1 MVVAHYCGHRMARP
15 GFGGAFIPAA
25 EQAVARA
32 IAEALEALGVA
43 AAFGSLSSGA
53 DILAAEAALARG
65 AELHVVLP
73 FGPRRFKAEA
83 VVPSGAEWERRFDAS
98 VRRATSIE
106 VLPGEVEA
114 TDRAYAT
121 SARRAMDRTVLR
133 ARMLGTEPVQI
144 AVWDGKP
151 VIDGSTVD
159 AELREWQLTGL
170 HSCIIPPSWSRH
182 PKSVKS
188 V

>member
-15 GFGGAFIPAA
+15 GLGGAFIPAA
-25 EQAVARA
+25 EEAVALA
-32 IAEALEALGVA
+32 IADALDQLKVT
-43 AAFGSLSSGA
+43 AAFGALASGA
-53 DILAAEAALARG
+53 DILAAEGALARG

-83 VVPSGAEWERRFDAS
+83 VAPSGGEWERRFDAA

-114 TDRAYAT
+114 TTKAYAVG
-121 SARRAMDRTVLR
+121 ARRAMDRAVLR
-133 ARMLGTEPVQI
+133 ARMLGSEPVQI
-144 AVWDGKP
+144 AIWDGQP

-159 AELREWQLTGL
+159 AELREWQQTGL
-170 HSCIIPPSWSRH
+170 HSCIIPPTWSLRR
-182 PKSVKS
+182 KSV
-188 V
+188 

>member
-25 EQAVARA
+25 EESVARA
-32 IAEALEALGVA
+32 IAEALESFGVA
-43 AAFGSLSSGA
+43 AAFGSLASGG
-53 DILAAEAALARG
+53 DILAAEATLARG

-83 VVPSGAEWERRFDAS
+83 VEPSGAEWARRFDAA

-106 VLPGEVEA
+106 VLPGEIEA
-114 TDRAYAT
+114 TEKAYAT
-121 SARRAMDRTVLR
+121 GARRAMDRAVLR
-133 ARMLGTEPVQI
+133 AGMLGTEPIQI
-144 AVWDGKP
+144 AIWDGKP

-159 AELREWQLTGL
+159 AELKEWQLTGL
-170 HSCIIPPSWSRH
+170 HSCIIPPSWSLHRQT
-182 PKSVKS
+182 V
-188 V
+188 

>member
-1 MVVAHYCGHRMARP
+1 MVVAHYCGHRMARR

-25 EQAVARA
+25 EETVARA
-32 IAEALEALGVA
+32 IAEALDSFGVV
-43 AAFGSLSSGA
+43 AAFGSLASGG

-83 VVPSGAEWERRFDAS
+83 VVPSGADWERRFDAA

-121 SARRAMDRTVLR
+121 GARRAMDRAVLR
-133 ARMLGTEPVQI
+133 ASMLATEPVQI
-144 AVWDGKP
+144 AIWDGKP

-159 AELREWQLTGL
+159 AELTEWQQTGL
-170 HSCIIPPSWSRH
+170 RSYIIPPTWSLRYQ
-182 PKSVKS
+182 SL
-188 V
+188 